1 MKLRTKDLKFALFLI
16 TTDFRIVK
24 IKDGEIIM
32 EESLYIVMPA
42 YNEEDNIED
51 TVKNWY
57 KLLGG

>member
-1 MKLRTKDLKFALFLI
+1 
-16 TTDFRIVK
+16 
-24 IKDGEIIM
+24 M

-57 KLLGG
+57 KLLGGVSQKSQGL